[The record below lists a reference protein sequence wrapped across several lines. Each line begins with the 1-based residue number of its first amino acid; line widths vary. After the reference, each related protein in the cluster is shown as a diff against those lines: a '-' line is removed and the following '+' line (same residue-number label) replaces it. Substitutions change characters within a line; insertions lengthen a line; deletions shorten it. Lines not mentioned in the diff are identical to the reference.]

1 MHPKQLSFFLLVGG
15 ALLLL
20 GSCALVIVPYPQAG
34 TSWSGQ
40 VFYDRTFTLEPG
52 GRVNF
57 LAEVQEISLEIKG
70 QEKEELRIIA
80 SQSLPFSPRGT
91 IIFGGRRDLP
101 RVETETR
108 DSSIYIWT
116 RKGKETIFPVKI
128 EMRVPRKVELNQ
140 VSINDGDIFVHDLF
154 GLLVIRAERA
164 MLRIINFSGS
174 VDASVEAGGI
184 EAEVLDLR
192 EEDVVD
198 LRTTEG
204 DIELSLEP
212 QAEATIQA
220 TVSDGRIISDFPPE
234 SEPGSQLDLRLGDG
248 KAKVKLRALKGNI
261 RLKKIE

>member
-1 MHPKQLSFFLLVGG
+1 MRPKHFSFFLLVCG
-15 ALLLL
+15 AFLLS

-34 TSWSGQ
+34 TSRSGQ

-57 LAEVQEISLEIKG
+57 LAEIQEVSLEIKG
-70 QEKEELRIIA
+70 QEKEELQVIA
-80 SQSLPFSPRGT
+80 SQSLPFSPRGI

-108 DSSIYIWT
+108 DSSIYIRT

-140 VSINDGDIFVHDLF
+140 VRINEGNIFVHDLF
-154 GLLVIRAERA
+154 GLLVIRAEKA

-174 VDASVEAGGI
+174 VDASVEAGDI

-192 EEDVVD
+192 GEDVVD

-212 QAEATIQA
+212 HAEATIQA
-220 TVSDGRIISDFPPE
+220 MVSDGRIISDFPSD
-234 SEPGSQLDLRLGDG
+234 SEPESQLDLRLGGG
-248 KAKVKLRALKGNI
+248 KARIKLRALKGNI